1 MLHQWCFRYIYTH
14 AYMYMYKQ
22 NLEFF
27 RSCAPLYVHLQFVCR
42 IFTSKNL
49 LNMQSELHILK
60 NQFYSNLLSLLVW
73 EKNLLQV
80 CIVYLYT
87 YIWCTWAVYNV
98 LMALSVG
105 SVVDCLMMSEGRF
118 PGTCPT
124 SRTVYTS
131 SASLPLCSY
140 TSPVWLQSSPLE
152 LFLLMK
158 LKTQWFVAYVFKS
171 WIFVHYFPN

>member
-1 MLHQWCFRYIYTH
+1 
-14 AYMYMYKQ
+14 
-22 NLEFF
+22 
-27 RSCAPLYVHLQFVCR
+27 
-42 IFTSKNL
+42 
-49 LNMQSELHILK
+49 MQSELHILK
-60 NQFYSNLLSLLVW
+60 NQFYSNLLSLLVHVY
-73 EKNLLQV
+73 EKKICFKFVLFIN
-80 CIVYLYT
+80 LYT

-105 SVVDCLMMSEGRF
+105 SAVDCLMMSEGRF

-158 LKTQWFVAYVFKS
+158 LKTQWFVAYVHVFQS
-171 WIFVHYFPN
+171 WIFFIIFLIKTYVSIPKFNSKKT